1 MSSNCQSIPC
11 VDSCPPVRNRFFY
24 GKLLD
29 VFHFEL
35 EQDYFNSKR
44 QMLNRLV
51 TGYGVVC
58 GLNVLI
64 GPDNQS
70 VVVTPGVA
78 LDKCG
83 REIVVC
89 KQTCAFPLQAPNT
102 SSGSWS
108 SGTGAS
114 TSTGTTTTS
123 GTPATTTPP
132 PAVTMSTGTSGSG
145 DNGCPD
151 TGPSNYNYLS
161 ICYHECLTDPSP
173 ALGGDC
179 DSQAMCTPGSIREG
193 YCLKLTPGKL
203 CPASTTSRLQD
214 VISGGVI
221 NYPALANY
229 VTNLSCVDPAID
241 CCIPLA
247 NIQIPTAPA
256 GYTQASIDTTV
267 RPIVYTLD
275 ILYEL
280 LLALTGQNQPQ
291 LRGGK

>member
-1 MSSNCQSIPC
+1 
-11 VDSCPPVRNRFFY
+11 VDVCPPVRNRFFY

-44 QMLNRLV
+44 RMLNRLV

-70 VVVTPGVA
+70 VVVTPGVD

-83 REIVVC
+83 REIIVC
-89 KQTCAFPLQAPNT
+89 KQTCAFPLPAPHDSLGPG
-102 SSGSWS
+102 SSGS
-108 SGTGAS
+108 TGADP
-114 TSTGTTTTS
+114 TTPAGNTTTTAAA
-123 GTPATTTPP
+123 PPVATTTST
-132 PAVTMSTGTSGSG
+132 PASG

-151 TGPSNYNYLS
+151 TEPSNYNYLS
-161 ICYHECLTDPSP
+161 ICYHECMTDPSL

-193 YCLKLTPGKL
+193 YCLKLTPGRL
-203 CPASTTSRLQD
+203 CPASTTSQLQG

-221 NYPALANY
+221 NYAALANY
-229 VTNLSCVDPAID
+229 VTNNPCTNDGND

-247 NIQIPTAPA
+247 NIQIPTRPA
-256 GYTQASIDTTV
+256 GYTQNSIDTTV

-275 ILYEL
+275 LLYNL
-280 LLALTGQNQPQ
+280 LLAITNPVATQ

>member
-1 MSSNCQSIPC
+1 MSTNCITVPC
-11 VDSCPPVRNRFFY
+11 VDTCPPVRNRFFY

-29 VFHFEL
+29 VFHFDL
-35 EQDYFNSKR
+35 EQNYFNSKR
-44 QMLNRLV
+44 RMLNRLV

-58 GLNVLI
+58 GLNVLLA
-64 GPDNQS
+64 PDGQS

-78 LDKCG
+78 IDKCG

-89 KQTCAFPLQAPNT
+89 KQTCALPLQAPST
-102 SSGSWS
+102 PTGSGSP
-108 SGTGAS
+108 SGGGTSDG
-114 TSTGTTTTS
+114 TSTQP
-123 GTPATTTPP
+123 TPAGAP
-132 PAVTMSTGTSGSG
+132 PAATTAGGTSSG

-151 TGPSNYNYLS
+151 TGPGNCNYLS

-203 CPASTTSRLQD
+203 CPTSTISRLQT
-214 VISGGVI
+214 VVSGGVI
-221 NYPALANY
+221 NYAALATY
-229 VTNLSCVDPAID
+229 VTNLSCTEPASD

-247 NIQIPTAPA
+247 NIPIPTAPS
-256 GYTQASIDTTV
+256 GYTQSSIDISV

-275 ILYEL
+275 MLYDL
-280 LLALTGQNQPQ
+280 LLALTSQNQQQ